1 MKTVTEIKQF
11 AIFLK
16 KIISSTTRGHIEYKN
31 VFNEVFMIGVESLP
45 IVIFV
50 SAFIGT
56 NLALQGYNAFKSIG
70 GQNLVG
76 IFVSLA
82 GLREMAPIVAG
93 AMVGAKSGSAIAAN
107 LATMKIKEQI
117 DALAVMSVDPIAY
130 LIIPKFIA
138 VIITLPLLV
147 LIANFFCIFSGYYVA
162 IYQLNVGSGIFLDNI
177 RTFTSL
183 SDVGIGLLKGL
194 TFGLTICTVAC
205 YCGLNSGPGP
215 EGVGKATNRAVVVG
229 CVLCIVLN
237 YFVTAIFYD

>member
-93 AMVGAKSGSAIAAN
+93 AMV
-107 LATMKIKEQI
+107 
-117 DALAVMSVDPIAY
+117 
-130 LIIPKFIA
+130 
-138 VIITLPLLV
+138 
-147 LIANFFCIFSGYYVA
+147 
-162 IYQLNVGSGIFLDNI
+162 
-177 RTFTSL
+177 
-183 SDVGIGLLKGL
+183 
-194 TFGLTICTVAC
+194 
-205 YCGLNSGPGP
+205 
-215 EGVGKATNRAVVVG
+215 
-229 CVLCIVLN
+229 
-237 YFVTAIFYD
+237 